1 MKISTLHLPSSIA
14 FAVLLAALAL
24 HAQAAGE
31 SVFYFDGKE
40 DRTMSVTSSTFT
52 PTHPECCK
60 PKATKEPFVIP
71 APKEEVAPPPPPPV
85 APEPI
90 VQKEGDSDG
99 DGVVDS
105 KDECPETP
113 KGYKVDPKGCPRS
126 VTLHLN
132 FASNSSVLPTSADK
146 DINALTEFMNENSAA
161 TISIIGHTDSTGKKA
176 KNQTLSEN
184 RAQALGTRLVQN
196 GIAANRIKTSG
207 KGLSEPI
214 ASNKKPLGRAQNR
227 RIEIQIR

>member
-1 MKISTLHLPSSIA
+1 MKISTLHLA
-14 FAVLLAALAL
+14 LFVGLAL
-24 HAQAAGE
+24 HAQAAE
-31 SVFYFDGKE
+31 RTVSYFDGKE
-40 DRTMSVTSSTFT
+40 DRTISVTSSTFT
-52 PTHPECCK
+52 PTHPECCT
-60 PKATKEPFVIP
+60 PKAPKEPFVIP
-71 APKEEVAPPPPPPV
+71 APKEEVAPPPPPPAPV
-85 APEPI
+85 AQQES
-90 VQKEGDSDG
+90 DSDG

-105 KDECPETP
+105 KDECPDTP

-132 FASNSSVLPTSADK
+132 FASNSSVLPASADK

-214 ASNKKPLGRAQNR
+214 TSNKKPAGRAQNR

>member
-14 FAVLLAALAL
+14 FTALLAGLAL

-31 SVFYFDGKE
+31 SISYFDGKE

-52 PTHPECCK
+52 PTHPACCT
-60 PKATKEPFVIP
+60 PKAPKEPFVIP
-71 APKEEVAPPPPPPV
+71 APKEEVAPPPPPAPV
-85 APEPI
+85 I
-90 VQKEGDSDG
+90 LKESDSDN

-105 KDECPETP
+105 NDQCPDTP
-113 KGYKVDPKGCPRS
+113 KGYKVDPKGCPRN

-132 FASNSSVLPTSADK
+132 FASNSSVLPASADK
-146 DINALTEFMNENSAA
+146 DVNALTEFMNENPAA
-161 TISIIGHTDSTGKKA
+161 TITIIGHTDSTGQKA

-207 KGLSEPI
+207 KGISEPI
-214 ASNKKPLGRAQNR
+214 SSNKKPAGRAQNR